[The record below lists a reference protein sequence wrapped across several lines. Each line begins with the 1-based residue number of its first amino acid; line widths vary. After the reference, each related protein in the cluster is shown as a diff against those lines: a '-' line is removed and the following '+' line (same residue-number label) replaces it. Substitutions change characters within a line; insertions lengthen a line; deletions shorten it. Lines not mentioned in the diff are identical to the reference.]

1 MHSIPKTVKEKCRGV
16 NWKQLALKCAPY
28 VIFGYV
34 FNKVSWLYGQQA
46 GDNTLQKVLDTINGM
61 GGAFV
66 NPFPSFMPRD
76 LLVGVGCGIGF
87 RMVVYYKAKNA
98 KKFRQGVEYGSARW
112 GTAKD
117 IQQGTFDELYQKSQ
131 NGEVFENLMD
141 LILSRDN
148 ILLAYRNIKA
158 NKGSYTAG
166 TDKKNITDIGSR
178 TPDDVVKR
186 VRFIVTGS
194 KHGYRPKPVRR
205 KDIPKPNGETE
216 GVKILVSMES
226 KSF

>member
-1 MHSIPKTVKEKCRGV
+1 MQSIPKTVKEKCRGV

-61 GGAFV
+61 GGAFA

-112 GTAKD
+112 SA
-117 IQQGTFDELYQKSQ
+117 
-131 NGEVFENLMD
+131 
-141 LILSRDN
+141 
-148 ILLAYRNIKA
+148 
-158 NKGSYTAG
+158 
-166 TDKKNITDIGSR
+166 
-178 TPDDVVKR
+178 
-186 VRFIVTGS
+186 
-194 KHGYRPKPVRR
+194 
-205 KDIPKPNGETE
+205 
-216 GVKILVSMES
+216 
-226 KSF
+226 

>member
-1 MHSIPKTVKEKCRGV
+1 MQSIPKTLKEKCRGV
-16 NWKQLALKCAPY
+16 NGKQLALKCAPY

-117 IQQGTFDELYQKSQ
+117 IEPYVDGRIVWIRMKQK
-131 NGEVFENLMD
+131 NFCHF
-141 LILSRDN
+141 ILR
-148 ILLAYRNIKA
+148 
-158 NKGSYTAG
+158 
-166 TDKKNITDIGSR
+166 
-178 TPDDVVKR
+178 
-186 VRFIVTGS
+186 
-194 KHGYRPKPVRR
+194 
-205 KDIPKPNGETE
+205 EM
-216 GVKILVSMES
+216 KILII
-226 KSF
+226 

>member
-131 NGEVFENLMD
+131 
-141 LILSRDN
+141 
-148 ILLAYRNIKA
+148 
-158 NKGSYTAG
+158 
-166 TDKKNITDIGSR
+166 

-194 KHGYRPKPVRR
+194 EHGYRPKPVRR
-205 KDIPKPNGETE
+205 KDIPKPNGETRPL
-216 GVKILVSMES
+216 GIPCIWDRLIQQCIKQIIRYADDCAPRRRVQVA
-226 KSF
+226 

>member
-1 MHSIPKTVKEKCRGV
+1 MQSIPKTVKEKCRGV
-16 NWKQLALKCAPY
+16 NGKQLALKCAHY

-61 GGAFV
+61 GGAFA

-112 GTAKD
+112 GTVKD
-117 IQQGTFDELYQKSQ
+117 IEPY
-131 NGEVFENLMD
+131 V
-141 LILSRDN
+141 
-148 ILLAYRNIKA
+148 
-158 NKGSYTAG
+158 
-166 TDKKNITDIGSR
+166 
-178 TPDDVVKR
+178 
-186 VRFIVTGS
+186 
-194 KHGYRPKPVRR
+194 
-205 KDIPKPNGETE
+205 
-216 GVKILVSMES
+216 
-226 KSF
+226 